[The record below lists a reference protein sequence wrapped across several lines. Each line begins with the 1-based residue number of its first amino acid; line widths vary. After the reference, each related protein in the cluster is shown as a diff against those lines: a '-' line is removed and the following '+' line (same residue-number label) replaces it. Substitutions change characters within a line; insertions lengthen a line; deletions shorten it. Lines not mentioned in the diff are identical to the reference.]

1 MAKILQA
8 HDALNEA
15 KSINGGLGALSAL
28 MQSAKDVDA
37 PPLKELSELLNA
49 LHDKMDEHL
58 NTIGRCLDS

>member
-15 KSINGGLGALSAL
+15 KSINSGLGALSAL
-28 MQSAKDVDA
+28 MQSANEVDA

-49 LHDKMDEHL
+49 IHDKMDAQL
-58 NTIGRCLDS
+58 TTLGRCLDS